1 MRKKNDSRQAI
12 GRSSGGLTTKIH
24 ALCDALGNPIAFHLS
39 AGHAHDLE
47 EADVLLDKVNADERI
62 IQKLQFKQ
70 CQPVIPSK
78 CNRKIKRTF
87 DKYLYKA
94 RHLIGNF
101 FAKLKQ

>member
-1 MRKKNDSRQAI
+1 MRVRKKNDSRQAI

-47 EADVLLDKVNADERI
+47 GADVLLDKVNADALLADKAYDADERI

-70 CQPVIPSK
+70 C
-78 CNRKIKRTF
+78 
-87 DKYLYKA
+87 
-94 RHLIGNF
+94 
-101 FAKLKQ
+101 